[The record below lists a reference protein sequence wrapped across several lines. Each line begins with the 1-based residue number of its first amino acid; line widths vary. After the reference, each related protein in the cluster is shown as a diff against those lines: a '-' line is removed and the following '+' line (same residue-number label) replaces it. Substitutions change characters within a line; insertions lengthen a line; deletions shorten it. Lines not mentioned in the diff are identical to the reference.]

1 MVQDWPTQGDTR
13 LSAIPV
19 KSGLC
24 ELPGNIRCRWLP
36 AARCWYL
43 QTWLSYRGR
52 KNYPQSHTH
61 SAGVEAPGIPAR
73 AARLS
78 EISPPCN
85 LSSFPMNE
93 KRGTTRTLP
102 VL

>member
-1 MVQDWPTQGDTR
+1 MQHWPTQGDTR
-13 LSAIPV
+13 LSAISV
-19 KSGLC
+19 KSGPG
-24 ELPGNIRCRWLP
+24 ELPGNIHSRWLP
-36 AARCWYL
+36 AARCRYL

-61 SAGVEAPGIPAR
+61 SAGVEAPGIPAG

-78 EISPPCN
+78 EISPRRN

-93 KRGTTRTLP
+93 KRGTKHTLP